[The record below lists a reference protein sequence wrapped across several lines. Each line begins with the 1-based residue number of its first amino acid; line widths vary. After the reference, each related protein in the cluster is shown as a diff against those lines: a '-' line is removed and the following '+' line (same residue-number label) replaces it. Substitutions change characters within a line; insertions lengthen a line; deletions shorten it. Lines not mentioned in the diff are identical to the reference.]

1 MFASKML
8 SNMTEI
14 VRIPCGP
21 FILQSLLLLLL
32 VSLCFGHL
40 VIVVVAGLTLF
51 YLLSFYFLNLKKLIY
66 LF

>member
-32 VSLCFGHL
+32 VSLCSGHL
-40 VIVVVAGLTLF
+40 VVVVAGLTLF
-51 YLLSFYFLNLKKLIY
+51 IEFLFFVLKN
-66 LF
+66 

>member
-40 VIVVVAGLTLF
+40 VIVVAGLTLF

>member
-21 FILQSLLLLLL
+21 FILQSLLLLFL
-32 VSLCFGHL
+32 VSLCSGHL
-40 VIVVVAGLTLF
+40 VVVVAGLTLF
-51 YLLSFYFLNLKKLIY
+51 IEFLFFVLKN
-66 LF
+66 